1 VFIRNKPGKSMSV
14 SYLPTAAPV
23 DLFNEADFRLGGF
36 HARPG
41 VREIQLDLHVE
52 RLEPRVFQVLIVLA
66 RSRNRTISRD
76 ALIALC
82 WDGRFVSDDA
92 LNRTIGRLR
101 QVFARDPSGSVTIE
115 TVPRLGYQLRVLE
128 PDRGTGPDPAVHPGA
143 AERARTSPTRRRP
156 YWAIG
161 LFALLVAALVG
172 GTAAYLQGGSK
183 PDVGIRAITTDIG
196 VEAHPALAPSGSM
209 IVYTA
214 AASVGDTMHLYLR
227 TVDGPV
233 EQLTSGDGSDTAPAW
248 SPDGQRIAFVRTSP
262 QRGCEIMTMAL
273 PRGAARIV
281 STCRLLKGVSL
292 AWLDNQT
299 LLLSDSPGSAAALA
313 LFRVDIGTGARR
325 QITHPTA
332 GNVGD
337 QIPAVSPDGR
347 TIAFRRTSIPGV
359 SEVFVVDP
367 YGGDARQFTRDHS
380 TILGIA
386 WAANGRHMYVSTTRG
401 GDFGLWRYD
410 ASRAD
415 HPERMVTGLRRIGR
429 LSADR
434 EGRVAFEAFD
444 VRSEIVRVRGETP
457 APPTASSGE
466 SAYPHLSPDGK
477 SLLFS
482 SDRSGEP
489 AVWIMGVEAGSSP
502 PNRLISRDY
511 DYVAWPRWSPSGRQI
526 AFIATTDSRSQLN
539 VAAADGG
546 RIRTAFETADTL
558 WSPQWISEDTVVL
571 AINRS
576 GIWRLWKIRVT
587 DGQTSPVSPP
597 GWDSVRVGPDGQLY
611 GTRFAAD
618 GVWRVPANRAGTPT
632 LVAPLAP
639 VEWRNWEIDGN
650 DVITVR
656 RSETGIDL
664 IATPLSGGA
673 ARVVGN
679 PAGVASISGVTG
691 DAVHGFYLTRG
702 ETNESDIVVLDTVR
716 RRD

>member
-1 VFIRNKPGKSMSV
+1 MSV

-23 DLFNEADFRLGGF
+23 DLFNEPDFRLGAF

-101 QVFARDPSGSVTIE
+101 QVFARDFSGSVTIE
-115 TVPRLGYQLRVLE
+115 TVPRLGYQLRVHE
-128 PDRGTGPDPAVHPGA
+128 SDPKIEAGSVVPPPSV
-143 AERARTSPTRRRP
+143 ERPKPSQSRRRP

-161 LFALLVAALVG
+161 LFALLLAALAG
-172 GTAAYLQGGSK
+172 GAAAYLQVSAR
-183 PDVGIRAITTDIG
+183 PADSDLGIRAITADIG
-196 VEAHPALAPSGSM
+196 VESHPALAPSGSM
-209 IVYTA
+209 IVY
-214 AASVGDTMHLYLR
+214 AASTLGGSPHLYLR
-227 TVDGPV
+227 TIDDGPV
-233 EQLTSGDGSDTAPAW
+233 EQLTSGDASEVAPSW
-248 SPDGQRIAFVRTSP
+248 SPDGQRLAFVRFSP
-262 QRGCEIMTMAL
+262 GEGCEVMTMGL
-273 PRGAARIV
+273 PRGAARAV
-281 STCRLLKGVSL
+281 ATCTLNKSTSLTWLNDQTVLLTDR
-292 AWLDNQT
+292 AN
-299 LLLSDSPGSAAALA
+299 PAAPIAV
-313 LFRVDIGTGARR
+313 FSVDVGTGSRR
-325 QITHPTA
+325 QITNPAA

-337 QIPAVSPDGR
+337 QMPAVSPDGR
-347 TIAFRRTSIPGV
+347 MIAFRRTSIPGV
-359 SEVFVVDP
+359 SEVFVANPD
-367 YGGDARQFTRDHS
+367 GGEARQFTRDHS
-380 TILGIA
+380 TVLGVA
-386 WAANGRHMYVSTTRG
+386 WAADGKHLYVSTTRG

-410 ASRAD
+410 VARAD

-444 VRSEIVRVRGETP
+444 VRSEIVRVTGDTL
-457 APPTASSGE
+457 APRSASSGE
-466 SAYPHLSPDGK
+466 SAYPHLSSDGK

-489 AVWIMGVEAGSSP
+489 AIWIMGAEVGGSP
-502 PNRLISRDY
+502 PTRLISRDY

-526 AFIATTDSRSQLN
+526 AFLATIGSRSQLN

-546 RIRTAFETADTL
+546 RVRTVFETVDTL
-558 WSPQWISEDTVVL
+558 WSPHWVSDDTVVL
-571 AINRS
+571 SINHS

-587 DGQTSPVSPP
+587 DGQAIPVTPP
-597 GWDSVRVGPDGQLY
+597 GWDSVRVGPGGQLY

-618 GVWRVPANRAGTPT
+618 GVWRIPVNAAETPV

-639 VEWRNWEIDGN
+639 VEWRNWGIDGN

-656 RSETGIDL
+656 RTETGTDL

-673 ARVVGN
+673 DRVIGR
-679 PAGVASISGVTG
+679 PTGVAGLSGVTG

-702 ETNESDIVVLDTVR
+702 ETNESDIVLLDTVQR
-716 RRD
+716 RR

>member
-1 VFIRNKPGKSMSV
+1 MSV

-23 DLFNEADFRLGGF
+23 DLFNEADFRLGAF
-36 HARPG
+36 HARPS

-115 TVPRLGYQLRVLE
+115 TVPRLGYQLRVHESDMETDAASVAL
-128 PDRGTGPDPAVHPGA
+128 PA
-143 AERARTSPTRRRP
+143 ARESRRTPQRRRP
-156 YWAIG
+156 YWALG
-161 LFALLVAALVG
+161 LFALVLAALAG
-172 GTAAYLQGGSK
+172 GTAAYLQVNSQPAD
-183 PDVGIRAITTDIG
+183 PDVGIRAITADIG

-209 IVYTA
+209 IVYS
-214 AASVGDTMHLYLR
+214 ASSEGGGSHLYLR
-227 TVDGPV
+227 TIDDGPV
-233 EQLTSGDGSDTAPAW
+233 EQLTSGDASEAAPSW
-248 SPDGQRIAFVRTSP
+248 SPDGQRLAFVRTSP
-262 QRGCEIMTMAL
+262 EGDCEIMTMAL
-273 PRGAARIV
+273 PRGAGRAV
-281 STCRLLKGVSL
+281 STCSLPKGASL
-292 AWLDNQT
+292 AWLDDQT
-299 LLLSDSPGSAAALA
+299 LLLADRPNPADPIA
-313 LFRVDIGTGARR
+313 LFRVDVGTGVRR
-325 QITHPTA
+325 QITNPAA

-337 QIPAVSPDGR
+337 QMPAVSPDGR
-347 TIAFRRTSIPGV
+347 TIAFRRSSVPGV
-359 SEVFVVDP
+359 SEVFVANPD
-367 YGGDARQFTRDHS
+367 GGEARQFTRDHS
-380 TILGIA
+380 TVLGLA
-386 WAANGRHMYVSTTRG
+386 WAADGKHLYVSTTRG

-410 ASRAD
+410 ISRAN

-429 LSADR
+429 LSSDR
-434 EGRVAFEAFD
+434 AGRVAFEAFD
-444 VRSEIVRVRGETP
+444 VRSEIVRVTGDAQ
-457 APPTASSGE
+457 APRTASSGE

-489 AVWIMGVEAGSSP
+489 AIWIMGAEAGSSP

-526 AFIATTDSRSQLN
+526 AFLATTGSRSQLN
-539 VAAADGG
+539 IAAADGG
-546 RIRTAFETADTL
+546 RVRTAFETVDTL
-558 WSPQWISEDTVVL
+558 WSPQWVSDDTVVL
-571 AINRS
+571 AINHS

-587 DGQTSPVSPP
+587 DGLATPVSPP
-597 GWDSVRVGPDGQLY
+597 GWDSVRVGPGGQLY

-618 GVWRVPANRAGTPT
+618 GVWRIPANGAEAPT

-639 VEWRNWEIDGN
+639 VEWRNWGIDGD

-664 IATPLSGGA
+664 VATPISGGA
-673 ARVVGN
+673 ARVIGK
-679 PAGVASISGVTG
+679 PAGVAGLSGVTG

-702 ETNESDIVVLDTVR
+702 ETNESDIILLDTVR
-716 RRD
+716 RRN

>member
-1 VFIRNKPGKSMSV
+1 MSV

-23 DLFNEADFRLGGF
+23 DLFNEADFRLGAF

-115 TVPRLGYQLRVLE
+115 TVPRLGYQLRVHE
-128 PDRGTGPDPAVHPGA
+128 TDADNDADSVVSPPAGEERPGTLQL
-143 AERARTSPTRRRP
+143 RRRP

-161 LFALLVAALVG
+161 LFALVLAALAG
-172 GTAAYLQGGSK
+172 GTAAYLQVTSQ
-183 PDVGIRAITTDIG
+183 PADSDLGIRALTTDIG

-209 IVYTA
+209 IVY
-214 AASVGDTMHLYLR
+214 AASSGGDRSHLYLR
-227 TVDGPV
+227 TIDDGPV
-233 EQLTSGDGSDTAPAW
+233 EQLTSGDAAETSPSW
-248 SPDGQRIAFVRTSP
+248 SPDGQRLAFVRVSP
-262 QRGCEIMTMAL
+262 EGGCEVMTMAL
-273 PRGAARIV
+273 PRGAGRAV
-281 STCRLLKGVSL
+281 TTCSPGRGMSL
-292 AWLDNQT
+292 VWLNDQT
-299 LLLSDSPGSAAALA
+299 LLLADRPNPVDPIA
-313 LFRVDIGTGARR
+313 LFRVDVGTGARVR
-325 QITHPTA
+325 ITNPSA

-337 QIPAVSPDGR
+337 QMPAVSPDGR
-347 TIAFRRTSIPGV
+347 TIAFRRTSAPGI
-359 SEVFVVDP
+359 SEVFVAKAD
-367 YGGDARQFTRDHS
+367 GGEARQFTRDHS
-380 TILGIA
+380 TVLGLA
-386 WAANGRHMYVSTTRG
+386 WAADGRHLYVSTTRG

-410 ASRAD
+410 TSKAD

-444 VRSEIVRVRGETP
+444 VRSEIVRVTGDAQ
-457 APPTASSGE
+457 APRTASSGE

-489 AVWIMGVEAGSSP
+489 AIWIMGAPAGSP
-502 PNRLISRDY
+502 PPTRLISRDY

-526 AFIATTDSRSQLN
+526 AFLATTGSRSQLN

-546 RIRTAFETADTL
+546 RVRTVFETVDTL
-558 WSPQWISEDTVVL
+558 WSPHWVSDDMVVL
-571 AINRS
+571 AINKS
-576 GIWRLWKIRVT
+576 GGWRLWKIRVS
-587 DGQTSPVSPP
+587 DGQATPVSPP
-597 GWDSVRVGPDGQLY
+597 GWDSVRVGPGGQLY

-618 GVWRVPANRAGTPT
+618 GVWRLPANSAEAPT
-632 LVAPLAP
+632 LVASLAP
-639 VEWRNWEIDGN
+639 VEWRNWGIDG
-650 DVITVR
+650 DDIITVR
-656 RSETGIDL
+656 RTGTSVEL
-664 IATPLSGGA
+664 VATPLSGGR
-673 ARVVGN
+673 ARVIGT
-679 PAGVASISGVTG
+679 PAGVAGLSGVTG
-691 DAVHGFYLTRG
+691 DATHGFYLTRG
-702 ETNESDIVVLDTVR
+702 ETNESDIVLLDTVK

>member
-1 VFIRNKPGKSMSV
+1 MSV

-23 DLFNEADFRLGGF
+23 DLFNEADFRLGAF

-92 LNRTIGRLR
+92 LNRTIGKLR

-115 TVPRLGYQLRVLE
+115 TVPRLGYQLRVHE
-128 PDRGTGPDPAVHPGA
+128 SDGETGALA
-143 AERARTSPTRRRP
+143 APRVAGRTMAPPLRHRP

-161 LFALLVAALVG
+161 LFGLLLAALVG
-172 GTAAYLQGGSK
+172 GTAAYLQVDPRPAN
-183 PDVGIRAITTDIG
+183 PDTGIRVITTDIG

-214 AASVGDTMHLYLR
+214 AASVRDAMHLYLR
-227 TVDGPV
+227 TIEGPV
-233 EQLTSGDGSDTAPAW
+233 EQLTSGDASDTAPTW
-248 SPDGQRIAFVRTSP
+248 SPDGQRIAFVRALP
-262 QRGCEIMTMAL
+262 AGGCEIMTMAL
-273 PRGAARIV
+273 PRGAARTV
-281 STCRLLKGVSL
+281 ATCSLPRGASL

-299 LLLSDSPGSAAALA
+299 LLLSDRSGPSGPLA
-313 LFRVDIGTGARR
+313 LFRVDVETGARR
-325 QITHPTA
+325 QITNPPS

-347 TIAFRRTSIPGV
+347 RVAFRRTSIPGV
-359 SEVFVVDP
+359 SEIFVANLEE
-367 YGGDARQFTRDHS
+367 GEARQFTRDHS
-380 TILGIA
+380 TILGVA
-386 WAANGRHMYVSTTRG
+386 WAVDGRHMYISTTRG

-410 ASRAD
+410 ASGAG

-444 VRSEIVRVRGETP
+444 VRSEIVRVTGDAR
-457 APPTASSGE
+457 APTTASSGE

-489 AVWIMGVEAGSSP
+489 AIWVMGVEAGSSP

-526 AFIATTDSRSQLN
+526 AFVATKGSRSELN

-587 DGQTSPVSPP
+587 DGQAAPASPP

-618 GVWRVPANRAGTPT
+618 GVWRVPANGVEAPT
-632 LVAPLAP
+632 LIAPLAP
-639 VEWRNWEIDGN
+639 IEWRNWEINGDE
-650 DVITVR
+650 VITVR

-664 IATPLSGGA
+664 VATPLSGGA
-673 ARVVGN
+673 ARVVGK
-679 PAGVASISGVTG
+679 PAGVAGLSGLTG

-702 ETNESDIVVLDTVR
+702 ETNESDIVVLDTAR
-716 RRD
+716 RRN